1 MDTECCKTLEAV
13 FPDVLQRVAF
23 AFGEPALASELTC
36 PEEGLLGR
44 IRFSGSSRGHM
55 EIAAPAAFAGEFASN
70 ALGLEPGAMLEPGQ
84 AEDAWRELLNI
95 VCGNILTDRAGEAA
109 VLDLTPP
116 EVEPL
121 TLDSWLQLAKAGGT
135 RAFIVDGQYSVLLN
149 FHTDI
154 GS

>member
-1 MDTECCKTLEAV
+1 MDTESCKTLEAV

-23 AFGEPALASELTC
+23 AFGEPAFAGELPC
-36 PEEGLLGR
+36 PEDGLLGR

-70 ALGLEPGAMLEPGQ
+70 ALGLEPGGALEPGQ

-121 TLDSWLQLAKAGGT
+121 TEASWRKLAAAGGT
-135 RAFIVDGQYSVLLN
+135 RAFLVDGQYSVLLY
-149 FHTDI
+149 FHTES